1 MIDHSGGDHGLRRFR
16 SEAAVR
22 SLVRSRGVG
31 AGMRGARTTSR
42 SEAAGAVRARF
53 GGASVDPLVA
63 DLRGA
68 AVDVAFVVG
77 VVVAVVLGVV
87 LAGW

>member
-1 MIDHSGGDHGLRRFR
+1 MIAHSGGDHGLRRIR

-22 SLVRSRGVG
+22 SLVRSRRLG

-42 SEAAGAVRARF
+42 SEPAAVARARQE
-53 GGASVDPLVA
+53 VDPLVA